1 MPMLK
6 YYDTLTLNYGT
17 LSFNNNILTKTEGQH
32 RQDHTMRP
40 MSCHQWN
47 NCTLNVTC
55 HLDYYPHTHTAKDY
69 WTLSINPNIITNIQ
83 GQHMQDYDTRTL
95 NDWTL
100 NVKVNIFTNTEG
112 QYVRDWTLNYFS
124 MNTEGQHMKEYDTLT
139 PNYWTLDHYLHTQ
152 LAKDY
157 WTLSVNS
164 NFFTDIE
171 GQHMQEYDTLTLDEW
186 TMNFN
191 FNVFTNTEGQYV
203 QDYTTLHLNR
213 HQWNNCTL
221 DLNCHLDLKVDMNV
235 TLVTSALIINFQAGM
250 GHDTADY
257 QYADPLAERVYHPS
271 RRKLEI
277 DHDVSSTIIQTFD
290 IGKKGK
296 SPTGN
301 VIQDIHACVRLS
313 HCFDHLWRLYLRI
326 GLIQNGTQHA
336 QNIGKQDTLAS
347 LGIHGATKKAERNIK
362 IMQLDIY
369 DEHGKQVD
377 AITQEHES
385 YKHIMDSLRK
395 SGPPEDKKCLQG
407 IGSPAPSRALT
418 ALEGLYKCD
427 VGGSMKGTIEDI
439 EAETEI
445 SKEDILDAINF
456 VRLEKCYDHDKTKL
470 VIGALGAPMWEGQI
484 LISRALEAEG
494 QAVHHRDVGPV
505 GWLE

>member
-6 YYDTLTLNYGT
+6 YYDTLTLNYWT
-17 LSFNNNILTKTEGQH
+17 LSFNNNILTNTEGQH

-40 MSCHQWN
+40 MNCHQWN

-55 HLDYYPHTHTAKDY
+55 HMDYYTHTHTAKDY

-100 NVKVNIFTNTEG
+100 NVNFNIFTNTEG
-112 QYVRDWTLNYFS
+112 QYVRDWTLSYIS
-124 MNTEGQHMKEYDTLT
+124 MNTEGQHMKDYDTLT

-157 WTLSVNS
+157 WTLSDNS

-171 GQHMQEYDTLTLDEW
+171 GQHMQEYDTLTLDDL
-186 TMNFN
+186 
-191 FNVFTNTEGQYV
+191 
-203 QDYTTLHLNR
+203 DYTTLHLNR

-235 TLVTSALIINFQAGM
+235 TLVTSALIINFQ
-250 GHDTADY
+250 
-257 QYADPLAERVYHPS
+257 
-271 RRKLEI
+271 
-277 DHDVSSTIIQTFD
+277 
-290 IGKKGK
+290 
-296 SPTGN
+296 
-301 VIQDIHACVRLS
+301 
-313 HCFDHLWRLYLRI
+313 I
-326 GLIQNGTQHA
+326 GLIQDETQRA
-336 QNIGKQDTLAS
+336 QNIGKQDTLAA
-347 LGIHGATKKAERNIK
+347 LGIHGATEKAERNIK

-385 YKHIMDSLRK
+385 YEHIMDSLRK
-395 SGPPEDKKCLQG
+395 SGPPEDKKCLRG

-427 VGGSMKGTIEDI
+427 VGGSMKGAIEDI
-439 EAETEI
+439 EAEAEI

-456 VRLEKCYDHDKTKL
+456 VHLEKCYDHDKTKL

-505 GWLE
+505 G